1 MNDDGGAYHP
11 LPLLLL
17 LLEVSTADGK
27 GGNGLL
33 FMNSSNHLLGSGSDP

>member
-1 MNDDGGAYHP
+1 MNDDGGAYHL
-11 LPLLLL
+11 LPLL

-33 FMNSSNHLLGSGSDP
+33 FRNSSNHLLGSGSDP